1 LNEVIDPLVIEIDA
15 PSGGTD
21 QGRVE
26 RQPPAGAN
34 WFHSLGGTLDARQDQ
49 LARRTTLSRGHFVET
64 AVNIARK
71 IDGGANGGTLHVFI
85 VAR

>member
-21 QGRVE
+21 QGRVQG
-26 RQPPAGAN
+26 QPATGAD

-49 LARRTTLSRGHFVET
+49 LARRTTLARGHFVET
-64 AVNIARK
+64 AVKIPRE
-71 IDGGANGGTLHVFI
+71 IDGRANSRTLHVSI
-85 VAR
+85 VAA